1 MGFLSGN
8 IACTRFKVVTLP
20 ETVAFDDA
28 AFRLIQPG
36 SSLTESNGFMP
47 FEIDESYEI
56 GAGRY
61 AFRVRMDKIN
71 VHATLVKERLREL
84 VKHEQDRG

>member
-20 ETVAFDDA
+20 ETVAFDAA

-71 VHATLVKERLREL
+71 VDGTLRKERRSGAPL
-84 VKHEQDRG
+84 G